1 MQLTKDVNNFSESV
15 VSNSSKSIKF
25 SRLQKIMNQLI
36 LHGGQCERYGINIC
50 SCFYE
55 SKEILGCLMKRE
67 KS

>member
-1 MQLTKDVNNFSESV
+1 M
-15 VSNSSKSIKF
+15 SNSSKSIKF

-36 LHGGQCERYGINIC
+36 LHGGQCERNGINIC